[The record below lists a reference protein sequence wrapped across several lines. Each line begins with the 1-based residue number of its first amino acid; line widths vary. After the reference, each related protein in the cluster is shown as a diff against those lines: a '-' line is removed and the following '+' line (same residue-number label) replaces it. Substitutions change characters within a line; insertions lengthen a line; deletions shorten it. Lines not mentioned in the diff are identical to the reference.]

1 MFEATAM
8 LYLYV
13 ETPLHAGSG
22 SSVGVVDLPIQRER
36 VTGYP
41 LVQASGIKGKLRA
54 EAYESTAYQAL
65 KAQHATR
72 IANELKASD
81 KWQDKSEADREREAA
96 RRARKTAARE
106 LGLEAIFGPE
116 SDEADLHAGAMSPGD
131 ARLLLFPVRSL
142 AGVYAYTTSRNVL
155 ARLKRDLDAQAQ
167 MTGQTST
174 ITWTLDNLP
183 DNGKAWTVDNNTTNN
198 NSVVVNGAVVL
209 EEFAFT
215 AQQHNA
221 EGQNEV
227 AAIAAWLAENAFPAS
242 AEYAYF
248 REKVKTHLVILP
260 EDAFRDFTHFATE
273 ILARIRI
280 NQETKTVASGALW
293 TEEHLPSDTLLYAPL
308 LATRPRTAQAPTT
321 LQTAHDVIKFVR
333 DLGLARIQLGG
344 DETVGRGIVRLN
356 LK

>member
-1 MFEATAM
+1 MFEAAAM

-54 EAYESTAYQAL
+54 EAYESAAYQEL
-65 KAQHATR
+65 KKQHAER
-72 IANELKASD
+72 IANELKAD
-81 KWQDKSEADREREAA
+81 GKWRDKSEADRQREAA
-96 RRARKTAARE
+96 RRARKVAAKE
-106 LGLEAIFGPE
+106 LGLEAVFGPE
-116 SDEADLHAGAMSPGD
+116 SDEADLHAGAVSPGD

-174 ITWTLDNLP
+174 ISWTLDNLP
-183 DNGKAWTVDNNTTNN
+183 DNGTAWTVDNQ
-198 NSVVVNGAVVL
+198 SVVVNGSVVL
-209 EEFAFT
+209 EEFAFA

-221 EGQNEV
+221 GGQNDV
-227 AAIAAWLAENAFPAS
+227 AAIAAWLAENAFPDT
-242 AEYAYF
+242 AEYDYF

-273 ILARIRI
+273 VLARIRL
-280 NQETKTVASGALW
+280 NPETKTVARGALW

-308 LATRPRTAQAPTT
+308 LATRPRTDQAPQAM
-321 LQTAHDVIKFVR
+321 QTADEVLGFVR
-333 DLGLARIQLGG
+333 DLGLTRIQLGG